1 MDLAI
6 DASIAIKQRRGVEK
20 MDNKLEGFKIYVHG
34 KSKISRRI
42 KYFTKVSNK
51 TEEDIVREIRRRSSN
66 EVKQICRIDI
76 HRMLEITS
84 GSSPTFMESL
94 LIVQALGKTL
104 GDLTY
109 QIGV

>member
-42 KYFTKVSNK
+42 KYFMKVSNK
-51 TEEDIVREIRRRSSN
+51 TEEDHQMKLNRYAE
-66 EVKQICRIDI
+66 
-76 HRMLEITS
+76 
-84 GSSPTFMESL
+84 
-94 LIVQALGKTL
+94 
-104 GDLTY
+104 
-109 QIGV
+109 

>member
-1 MDLAI
+1 M
-6 DASIAIKQRRGVEK
+6 
-20 MDNKLEGFKIYVHG
+20 LEDFKRYVHD

-42 KYFTKVSNK
+42 KYFMRIANK
-51 TEEDIVREIRRRSSN
+51 TEEDIVRDIRRRSSK
-66 EVKQICRIDI
+66 EVKQLCNVDI
-76 HRMLEITS
+76 YRMREITS
-84 GSSPTFMESL
+84 GASPTFVETL

>member
-1 MDLAI
+1 
-6 DASIAIKQRRGVEK
+6 

-76 HRMLEITS
+76 MLEITS

>member
-6 DASIAIKQRRGVEK
+6 DASIAIKQRRGAEK
-20 MDNKLEGFKIYVHG
+20 MDNKLKGFKRYVHD

-42 KYFTKVSNK
+42 KFLMKVSNK
-51 TEEDIVREIRRRSSN
+51 TEEDIVREIRRRASN
-66 EVKQICRIDI
+66 EVKKVCIIDI

-84 GSSPTFMESL
+84 GSSPTFIESL